1 MLKQKLALSIPL
13 FFLLFSL
20 VTPRFVWAAEE
31 LVPIDPS
38 AKAGNPAEV
47 GTYKTKGLLYN
58 VTPIC
63 ATAGTCSF
71 CDFLQ
76 VVVNIGNFILAISG
90 ALALLFFIWGAW
102 GFIMARGDDEKITSA
117 KDTIWQSL
125 AGMVF
130 VLISWEIVATVLFI
144 LTNNHNPFVGICNT
158 TGGR

>member
-1 MLKQKLALSIPL
+1 MNSLKQKLALGIPL

-20 VTPRFVWAAEE
+20 FAPR
-31 LVPIDPS
+31 LVLAQNEDLLDPS
-38 AKAGNPAEV
+38 AIAESQTNIE
-47 GTYKTKGLLYN
+47 TYKTKGLLYE
-58 VTPIC
+58 VTPKC
-63 ATAGTCSF
+63 VTDGECSF

-144 LTNNHNPFVGICNT
+144 LTNNHNPFVGICKF
-158 TGGR
+158 GG

>member
-1 MLKQKLALSIPL
+1 MNTLKQKLTLGIPV
-13 FFLLFSL
+13 FLLLFCLLAPL
-20 VTPRFVWAAEE
+20 VRAE
-31 LVPIDPS
+31 DPLRGATGQATGGADPTDVS
-38 AKAGNPAEV
+38 
-47 GTYKTKGLLYN
+47 TYKTKGLLYE
-58 VTPIC
+58 VTPKC
-63 ATAGTCSF
+63 VTEGECSF

-144 LTNNHNPFVGICNT
+144 LTNNHNPFVGICNFN
-158 TGGR
+158 G